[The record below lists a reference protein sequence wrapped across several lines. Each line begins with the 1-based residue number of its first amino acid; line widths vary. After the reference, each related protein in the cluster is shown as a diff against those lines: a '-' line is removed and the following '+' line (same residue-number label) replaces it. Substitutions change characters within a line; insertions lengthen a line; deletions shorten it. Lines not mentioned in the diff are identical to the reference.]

1 MSSEIV
7 YKIWVGNLH
16 YQTTVNDLNYLFGAT
31 RSVINLDDRN
41 RSLGHGYI
49 IAKDEEDFNRMLAC
63 HFAINNR
70 LIHVK
75 KFIEGNRIVNTAAN

>member
-1 MSSEIV
+1 MSNKIV

-16 YQTTVNDLNYLFGAT
+16 YQTTVGDLNYLFGST
-31 RSVINLDDRN
+31 RAAINLDDRN

-49 IAKDEEDFNRMLAC
+49 IAKDEADFNRMLGC
-63 HFAINNR
+63 HFSINNR

-75 KFIEGNRIVNTAAN
+75 KFIEENRLVKSAAN